1 MKIIKQEAIKQF
13 IYELESR
20 LAYYNSDD
28 YFTKDEI
35 FFEIK
40 DLAKE
45 SFDIDFNKEQK

>member
-1 MKIIKQEAIKQF
+1 MKKNEQEAVKQF

-45 SFDIDFNKEQK
+45 SFDIEVEE

>member
-1 MKIIKQEAIKQF
+1 MKKSEKEAIKQF
-13 IYELESR
+13 LFALESR

-35 FFEIK
+35 LYELK

-45 SFDIDFNKEQK
+45 DFDIDLGGEL